1 MIGIS
6 NSTASEIKLVINE
19 LYEITRDIP
28 GKRVA
33 NMRRRGVKIIRY
45 LNKKEDGKKKETVYP
60 SREYSKD
67 EQV

>member
-1 MIGIS
+1 MIDIS

-60 SREYSKD
+60 SRND
-67 EQV
+67 